1 MTCDA
6 SQGSREGGSGGGLFV
21 LFVWMGG
28 EGWDGAW
35 DGARRGNGVYLFVCL
50 LVIGVCVG
58 GGMRCGVVCDGAM
71 QGT

>member
-1 MTCDA
+1 MMQA
-6 SQGSREGGSGGGLFV
+6 REAGREWRRFV
-21 LFVWMGG
+21 LFCLFGWGVRAGMEHGMVRGG
-28 EGWDGAW
+28 GM
-35 DGARRGNGVYLFVCL
+35 VCVCLFVCL